1 MKNIKRGDIFYAD
14 LNTAT
19 CGSEQNGIRPVII
32 VQNNVGNYYSPTVI
46 VAAITSKLKK
56 NNMPTHIIIE
66 SGEGN
71 LKRTSTVLLEQLMTI
86 DKERLIRYVGSVNH
100 ETMCEINQAMLVSLG
115 LSCA

>member
-1 MKNIKRGDIFYAD
+1 MKNVKRGDIYYAE
-14 LNTAT
+14 LTAA
-19 CGSEQNGIRPVII
+19 CGSEQSGIRPVII

-56 NNMPTHIIIE
+56 NMPTHIKIN

-71 LKRTSTVLLEQLMTI
+71 LTKTSTVLLEQLMTI
-86 DKERLIRYVGSVNH
+86 DKSRLIRYVGSVNN
-100 ETMCEINQAMLVSLG
+100 TIMAEINQAMLVSLG